1 MAQMKKDFQRV
12 LNDDAGQ
19 MSHRPPISASLHHLH
34 LTPPRHQNSKTPS
47 HMRTSLSS
55 KHMPGMPLPTHPTG
69 IYDHP
74 TDCAIPLAFMI
85 TPQTAHSYPDRP
97 CRWTGP
103 CEAVRPTLWQ
113 VQGAHACSHDVPC
126 FCQSFLLFVFLLFL
140 FLLLVGR
147 SDAFCRSLS
156 RSSLPLPLALQCP
169 SSPTSLHIFTLR
181 SSAGRTTE
189 STDSFASMA
198 LVCDAICANCTS
210 T

>member
-19 MSHRPPISASLHHLH
+19 ISHRPPISASLHRLH
-34 LTPPRHQNSKTPS
+34 LSPPRHQNSKTPS

-55 KHMPGMPLPTHPTG
+55 KHMPGMPLRH
-69 IYDHP
+69 
-74 TDCAIPLAFMI
+74 IPLAFMI
-85 TPQTAHSYPDRP
+85 TPQTAHSYPDLP

-113 VQGAHACSHDVPC
+113 VQGAHACSHDAPC
-126 FCQSFLLFVFLLFL
+126 SCQSFLLFVFLLFVFLLFVFLLFL

-156 RSSLPLPLALQCP
+156 RSSLPPPLALQCP

-189 STDSFASMA
+189 SIDSFASMA